1 MGQLW
6 KSKAQESSSVN
17 SREEPIGEVD
27 HYYNH
32 LGIAGIHMESGRL
45 KLGDQIHI
53 KGHTTDLKITVSSM
67 QVDHRD
73 VREVG
78 KGAHVGVP
86 IQDKV
91 RVHDRVYLIQS

>member
-1 MGQLW
+1 MGQSW
-6 KSKAQESSSVN
+6 KPKSQGSGTVN
-17 SREEPIGEVD
+17 FEEEPIGEVD

-53 KGHTTDLKITVSSM
+53 KGHTTDLKATVMSM
-67 QVDHRD
+67 QVDHMD

-91 RVHDRVYLIQS
+91 RVHDRVYLIHS